1 VGKGTSKAPV
11 AVEGAVDKSTWLSR
25 HTSVATRLA
34 VAVLVVSIVPLLA
47 SVIVAQINA
56 GDATDDLVHARL
68 DAYADTSTN
77 ELTNYV
83 LEIEG
88 GVRTL
93 SASQTVIEA
102 ATEFAAAS
110 DELTVLTAEDVEDEE
125 AALLEYYAEVFNPA
139 LESVRGESVD
149 GASFAFTDPGS
160 IYLQSVWIA
169 QNPFD
174 LGEKQLLTDAGDGS
188 SWSEVHREFH
198 PDLRAIADRF
208 GYEDLYLVEPEH
220 NAVMYSVGKDNTLA
234 TSLDSG
240 PYASTSLAR
249 AVRNA
254 SDSLEPVLVLEDF
267 TAFAP
272 ALDEPVAFL
281 ATPLIDNG
289 ELVGILAASITADG
303 INEILTRAWRE
314 GRRGST
320 GEVYIVGQDRR
331 MRSISRAFVEE
342 PADYLIS
349 VEEIGDVDDI
359 DLSRMEAL
367 DTTVLFQPIDTEA
380 VRSGLS
386 GGEGVVDG
394 TNYLD
399 EEVVTEY
406 RQIGSDFGWLLVT
419 EVGRA
424 ELSQPVSDLNRQAIV
439 ITAVFVVLITFIAV
453 SWANWFVSPLRR
465 ISAGLQRV
473 AEGSATVSIPRSG
486 AREFRSLAASIDE
499 MVVMLGRRT
508 AASTRA
514 IANKVET
521 LRALLPPAAVNRIN
535 EGSRQLV
542 ETAQQATVA
551 AISVA
556 GLAEIAADLSQD
568 DRREIINAF
577 VDEADSLAALNG
589 LERVKMTGDGY
600 YAVCGT
606 ETPYLDHTQRTLTF
620 AAQLRDA
627 LARYGEEHDLPI
639 SMRAGIDTGTV
650 TVGLI
655 GDTRLVYDL
664 WGEAVDNAAML
675 SRRAEDA
682 EILITTA
689 VRDRTTMATVQVDA
703 PGLGDL
709 DAYRLTTSNTEGA
722 ST

>member
-1 VGKGTSKAPV
+1 
-11 AVEGAVDKSTWLSR
+11 
-25 HTSVATRLA
+25 
-34 VAVLVVSIVPLLA
+34 
-47 SVIVAQINA
+47 
-56 GDATDDLVHARL
+56 
-68 DAYADTSTN
+68 
-77 ELTNYV
+77 
-83 LEIEG
+83 
-88 GVRTL
+88 
-93 SASQTVIEA
+93 
-102 ATEFAAAS
+102 
-110 DELTVLTAEDVEDEE
+110 
-125 AALLEYYAEVFNPA
+125 
-139 LESVRGESVD
+139 
-149 GASFAFTDPGS
+149 
-160 IYLQSVWIA
+160 
-169 QNPFD
+169 
-174 LGEKQLLTDAGDGS
+174 
-188 SWSEVHREFH
+188 
-198 PDLRAIADRF
+198 
-208 GYEDLYLVEPEH
+208 
-220 NAVMYSVGKDNTLA
+220 
-234 TSLDSG
+234 
-240 PYASTSLAR
+240 
-249 AVRNA
+249 
-254 SDSLEPVLVLEDF
+254 
-267 TAFAP
+267 
-272 ALDEPVAFL
+272 
-281 ATPLIDNG
+281 
-289 ELVGILAASITADG
+289 
-303 INEILTRAWRE
+303 
-314 GRRGST
+314 
-320 GEVYIVGQDRR
+320 
-331 MRSISRAFVEE
+331 
-342 PADYLIS
+342 
-349 VEEIGDVDDI
+349 
-359 DLSRMEAL
+359 MEAL

>member
-1 VGKGTSKAPV
+1 
-11 AVEGAVDKSTWLSR
+11 
-25 HTSVATRLA
+25 
-34 VAVLVVSIVPLLA
+34 VLIVSIVPLLL
-47 SVIVAQINA
+47 SVIIAQINA

-83 LEIEG
+83 REIEA

-93 SASQTVIEA
+93 SSSRTVIEA
-102 ATEFAAAS
+102 ATEFAAAG
-110 DELTVLTAEDVEDEE
+110 DELTVLTAEEVEDDENQ
-125 AALLEYYAEVFNPA
+125 LLEYYADVFNPA

-149 GASFAFTDPGS
+149 VASFAFTDPGS

-174 LGEKQLLTDAGDGS
+174 IGEKQLLTDAGDGS
-188 SWSEVHREFH
+188 TWTAVHREFH

-208 GYEDLYLVEPEH
+208 GYEDLYLVEPENH
-220 NAVMYSVGKDNTLA
+220 AVIYSVGKDNTLA

-254 SDSLEPVLVLEDF
+254 SDSLEPVLVVEDF

-281 ATPLIDNG
+281 ATPLFDDG
-289 ELVGILAASITADG
+289 DLVGIVAASITADG
-303 INEILTRAWRE
+303 INEILTRAWSE
-314 GRRGST
+314 GRRDTT

-342 PADYLIS
+342 PTEYLIR
-349 VEEIGDVDDI
+349 VEEIGDVDDV
-359 DLSRMEAL
+359 DLSRMRAF
-367 DTTVLFQPIDTEA
+367 DTTVLFQPVDTEA

-386 GGEGVVDG
+386 GGEGLVDG
-394 TNYLD
+394 TNYLG

-424 ELSQPVSDLNRQAIV
+424 ELSQPVSDLNRQAVV

-453 SWANWFVSPLRR
+453 GWANWFVSPLRR

-473 AEGSATVSIPRSG
+473 ADGSPTVSIPRSG

-551 AISVA
+551 AISIA

-568 DRREIINAF
+568 ERREIINSF
-577 VDEADSLAALNG
+577 VDEADSLADLNG

-627 LARYGEEHDLPI
+627 LARYGEDNDLPI

-664 WGEAVDNAAML
+664 WGEAVDNATML
-675 SRRAEDA
+675 SRTAQDG

-689 VRDRTTMATVQVDA
+689 ARDRTTIATVQVDA

-709 DAYRLTTSNTEGA
+709 NAYRLTTSSTEGA